1 MPRSLD
7 PNSRLTFAL
16 ACDIDKPK
24 ESQPRIFARTLTLNQ
39 QRKLLKAM
47 SRLQTGD
54 DADAKI
60 DAGLDAAEVCL
71 IGWENMTDPATGEA
85 IPFSRETIGDVLS
98 IEELAEVFEAVIG
111 SSTPTGDDK
120 KKFESPP
127 S

>member
-7 PNSRLTFAL
+7 PSSRLTFVL
-16 ACDIDKPK
+16 ACDIDKPS

-39 QRKLLKAM
+39 QRKLMKAM
-47 SRLQTGD
+47 ASLRGAD
-54 DADAKI
+54 DPDMQI
-60 DAGLDAAEVCL
+60 DAGLDAAEICL
-71 IGWENMTDPATGEA
+71 TGWENMIDPATGQS

-111 SSTPTGDDK
+111 SSTPTGDDQK
-120 KKFESPP
+120 KSESPP